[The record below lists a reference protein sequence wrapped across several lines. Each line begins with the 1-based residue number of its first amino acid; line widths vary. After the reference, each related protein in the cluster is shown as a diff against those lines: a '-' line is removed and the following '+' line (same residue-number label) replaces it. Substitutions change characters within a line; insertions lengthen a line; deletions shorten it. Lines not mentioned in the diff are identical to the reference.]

1 MKRFLLMAAIVAA
14 PFSVKAQTINPVVAQ
29 VVDAHILP
37 RFQSLADSSANLA
50 MAAQNECSQT
60 SLSLRE
66 AYSHSFDAWVSASHL
81 RFGPTEVDDRAFA
94 LAFWP
99 DSRGVTP
106 KSLNAM
112 ITNEDPVVD
121 SVEAYGD
128 VSIAARG
135 FYALEFLIFDETLTE
150 LGNTD
155 YRCTLIQT
163 LTADIASTSAA
174 ILTDWQENYVQT
186 LLLPTPEGK
195 YRSDDEVLQELFK
208 ALTAGL
214 QFTSETRLGRPLGTF
229 DRPRPRRAEAWRSM
243 RSSHHVFLSLKAL
256 GDLTDILAQSDPALA
271 HRIKSSNQK
280 TLSLLEKLA
289 DPTFSSVAT
298 PQKHLK
304 VEVIQQS
311 VDATRA
317 IISAELGPTLGVAA
331 GFNSL
336 DGD

>member
-1 MKRFLLMAAIVAA
+1 MKRILLMAAFVVA
-14 PFSVKAQTINPVVAQ
+14 PFSVTAQTSNPVVSQ
-29 VVDAHILP
+29 VVDSHILP
-37 RFQSLADSSANLA
+37 RFQSLAVRSAALA
-50 MAAQNECSQT
+50 TAAQNECSPT
-60 SLSLRE
+60 SLPLRE
-66 AYSHSFDAWVSASHL
+66 AYTSSFDAWVSASHL

-106 KSLNAM
+106 KSLGAL
-112 ITNEDPVVD
+112 ITSNDPVAT
-121 SVEAYGD
+121 STEAYGD

-135 FYALEFLIFDETLTE
+135 FYALEFLLFDKGLTE
-150 LGNTD
+150 LGDVD

-174 ILTDWQENYVQT
+174 ILTDWQDNYIQK
-186 LLLPTPEGK
+186 LLQPAPEGK

-229 DRPRPRRAEAWRSM
+229 DRPRPKRAEAWRSM
-243 RSSHHVFLSLKAL
+243 RSSRHVSLSIEAL
-256 GDLTDILAQSDPALA
+256 GDLAGKLAQSDPALVQ
-271 HRIKSSNQK
+271 RIKSSNEK
-280 TLSLLEKLA
+280 TQGLLEKLG
-289 DPTFSSVAT
+289 DPTFASVAQ
-298 PQKHLK
+298 PQTHLK
-304 VEVIQQS
+304 IEVIQQS
-311 VDATRA
+311 IDATRA
-317 IISAELGPTLGVAA
+317 IISADLGPTLGVAA

>member
-1 MKRFLLMAAIVAA
+1 MKRFFLIAAIIAA
-14 PFSVKAQTINPVVAQ
+14 PFGATAQTINPVVAQ

-37 RFQSLADSSANLA
+37 RFQSLADSTADLA
-50 MAAQNECSQT
+50 MAAQNECSPT
-60 SLSLRE
+60 SQPLRE

-81 RFGPTEVDDRAFA
+81 RFGPTEVNDRAFA

-106 KSLNAM
+106 KSLNAL
-112 ITNEDPVVD
+112 ITNEDPVVA
-121 SVEAYGD
+121 SVEEYGN

-135 FYALEFLIFDETLTE
+135 FYALEFLLFDEVLTE
-150 LGNTD
+150 LGD
-155 YRCTLIQT
+155 AGYRCTLIQT

-174 ILTDWQENYVQT
+174 ILTDWQENYVQR
-186 LLLPTPEGK
+186 LLQPTPEGK
-195 YRSDDEVLQELFK
+195 YRSEDEVLQELFK

-229 DRPRPRRAEAWRSM
+229 DRPRPKRAEAWRSM
-243 RSSHHVFLSLKAL
+243 RSARHVSLSLNAL
-256 GDLTDILAQSDPALA
+256 GDLADKLAQSDPALA
-271 HRIKSSNQK
+271 QRITSSNEK
-280 TLSLLEKLA
+280 TLDLLEKLA

-298 PQKHLK
+298 AQTHLK

-311 VDATRA
+311 IDATRA
-317 IISAELGPTLGVAA
+317 IINAELGPTLGVAA